1 VRLTIAVNAKQSNT
15 ALDLAD
21 IVKYMARRLNA
32 LLGQTVRLRIATGD
46 IPIIVRGDRSDIE
59 DIIAELLT
67 VIAAAAPERST
78 VTVTTSNV
86 EVVEQKESF
95 YFDRS
100 PGAYGIVSVCC
111 SGLDEWTPDLA
122 TLYDAVNRHDGDLE
136 ISTLPDRESAI
147 NFYLPRVAVTA
158 IAAKTTVGQSSPL
171 RSAETILIVEG
182 RADVLE
188 LAAL

>member
-21 IVKYMARRLNA
+21 IVKYMASRLNA

-86 EVVEQKESF
+86 EIVEQKESF
-95 YFDRS
+95 YFGRS
-100 PGAYGIVSVCC
+100 PGACGIVSVCC
-111 SGLDEWTPDLA
+111 SGLDE
-122 TLYDAVNRHDGDLE
+122 
-136 ISTLPDRESAI
+136 
-147 NFYLPRVAVTA
+147 
-158 IAAKTTVGQSSPL
+158 
-171 RSAETILIVEG
+171 
-182 RADVLE
+182 
-188 LAAL
+188 